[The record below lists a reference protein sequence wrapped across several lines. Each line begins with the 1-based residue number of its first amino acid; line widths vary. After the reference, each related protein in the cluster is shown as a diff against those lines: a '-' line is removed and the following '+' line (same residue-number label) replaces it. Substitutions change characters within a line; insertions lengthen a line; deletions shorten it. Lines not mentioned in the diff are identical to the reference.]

1 MAKVQRILLA
11 LAVLL
16 PAILACDSAPSKP
29 GTRVDYTYQLNGV
42 AIADFNRDLALVAI
56 DLQRDSLPL
65 PSAIVR
71 FDGDTLDFA
80 APYFTTDS
88 LYFSLQSPASSLNGT
103 DLQLIVT
110 DSTVNSNTFLVTVP
124 DTFTILTV
132 NPPNRIVTGSQSVS
146 VSWSGSSNANGYVLA
161 TVRRPYAYTGTGYS
175 AFVTSL
181 SPAGTLPPDA
191 FSLSPG
197 PLPDTGW
204 YYIYVYAYAGAP
216 DSTFTRSVLP
226 VPMPDDLADNISADP
241 WFGQMAVLIMAY
253 RDSVHVVT
261 QP

>member
-1 MAKVQRILLA
+1 MTKVQRILLT
-11 LAVLL
+11 LVVLL
-16 PAILACDSAPSKP
+16 SAILACDSAPSKP

-42 AIADFNRDLALVAI
+42 AVADFSRDLAIVAI
-56 DLQRDSLPL
+56 ELQRDSLPL
-65 PSAIVR
+65 PSAVVR
-71 FDGDTLDFA
+71 FDGDTLDFS

-103 DLQLIVT
+103 DLPLSIT
-110 DSTVNSNTFLVTVP
+110 DSTVTNKTFLVTVP
-124 DTFTILTV
+124 DAFTILTI
-132 NPPNRIVTGSQSVS
+132 NPPNRIVTGLQSVS
-146 VSWSGSSNANGYVLA
+146 VSWSGSSNAGGYVLA

-181 SPAGTLPPDA
+181 NPAGTLPPDA

-216 DSTFTRSVLP
+216 DSTLTRSILP
-226 VPMPDDLADNISADP
+226 VPVPSNLADNINDDP
-241 WFGQMAVLIMAY
+241 WFGQMAALVVAN